1 MAREMKESGVEWAKE
16 IPEHWNLSRIKFVI
30 ETRKGGAWGDEPK
43 NTNVSC
49 ICLRIADFDYNKLKF
64 SIKNENEYTYRGYRA
79 RTIKQLELKQG
90 DLLIEKS
97 GGGEK
102 TPVGRVVLFD
112 NSFKALFANFMDK
125 LSVKKDI
132 IVPKFLTYWFS
143 SFYQSRINTLYIKQ
157 TIGIQNLDLT
167 SMLAKEKVFYP
178 SVNEQKNIAY
188 YLDKKCSEIDSL
200 TADIKKQI
208 SFLEDYKKSII
219 TESVTKGLN
228 PNVELKDSG
237 VEWIGDIPK
246 HWTVHPIYCY
256 FSERKNKNFSMK
268 EHNLLSLSY
277 GKIIK
282 KDINALGGL
291 LPASFNTYN
300 IVERDDIIIRPT
312 DLQNDKKSLRTGLVQ
327 EKGIITS
334 AYLDLKPN
342 KNVCSKFFHYLLHSY
357 DVIKVFYNMGNG
369 VRQGLTYGV
378 FSSLKVIEPP
388 LSEQQNI
395 ANYLDKKC
403 SEIDSLISEKKEQLE
418 KLASYKQSMI
428 YEYVT
433 GKKEVPT
440 QEIA

>member
-167 SMLAKEKVFYP
+167 SMLAKEKVFHP
-178 SVNEQKNIAY
+178 SVNEQQNIAN
-188 YLDKKCSEIDSL
+188 YLDNKCSEIDSL
-200 TADIKKQI
+200 TADIEKQI
-208 SFLEDYKKSII
+208 SLLEDYKKSII
-219 TESVTKGLN
+219 TEAVTKGLA
-228 PNVELKDSG
+228 PNVEMKDSG
-237 VEWIGDIPK
+237 IEWIGAIPSQWKVEKIKFHLYRNDIKNPGDMEVLSLYREYGVVPK
-246 HWTVHPIYCY
+246 DSRDDNYNVTSLDVTKYKYVKPGNLLINKMKAWQGSLAVSEYEGIVSPAYYVYY
-256 FSERKNKNFSMK
+256 FSDSSLVKKYFHYLVRACYKDEFRRLSGGIREGQWDLPSEAFDNTLMIIPSMK
-268 EHNLLSLSY
+268 EQ
-277 GKIIK
+277 KE
-282 KDINALGGL
+282 
-291 LPASFNTYN
+291 
-300 IVERDDIIIRPT
+300 IV
-312 DLQNDKKSLRTGLVQ
+312 S
-327 EKGIITS
+327 
-334 AYLDLKPN
+334 
-342 KNVCSKFFHYLLHSY
+342 
-357 DVIKVFYNMGNG
+357 
-369 VRQGLTYGV
+369 
-378 FSSLKVIEPP
+378 
-388 LSEQQNI
+388 
-395 ANYLDKKC
+395 YLDKKC
-403 SEIDSLISEKKEQLE
+403 SEIDSLISEKKKQLE
-418 KLASYKQSMI
+418 KLSSYKQSMI

>member
-1 MAREMKESGVEWAKE
+1 MKESGVEWAKE

-178 SVNEQKNIAY
+178 SVNEQQNIAN
-188 YLDKKCSEIDSL
+188 YLDNKCSEIDSL
-200 TADIKKQI
+200 TADIEKQI
-208 SFLEDYKKSII
+208 SLLEDYKKSII
-219 TESVTKGLN
+219 TEAVTKGLA
-228 PNVELKDSG
+228 PNVEMKDSG
-237 VEWIGDIPK
+237 IEWIGAIPSQWKVEKIKFHLYRNDIKNPGDMEVLSLYREYGVVPK
-246 HWTVHPIYCY
+246 DSRDDNYNVTSLDVTKYKYVKPGNLVINKMKAWQGSLAVSEYEGIVSPAYYVYY
-256 FSERKNKNFSMK
+256 FSDSSLVKKYFHYLVRACYKDEFRRLSGGIREGQWDLPSEAFDNTLMIIPSMK
-268 EHNLLSLSY
+268 EQ
-277 GKIIK
+277 KE
-282 KDINALGGL
+282 
-291 LPASFNTYN
+291 
-300 IVERDDIIIRPT
+300 IV
-312 DLQNDKKSLRTGLVQ
+312 S
-327 EKGIITS
+327 
-334 AYLDLKPN
+334 
-342 KNVCSKFFHYLLHSY
+342 
-357 DVIKVFYNMGNG
+357 
-369 VRQGLTYGV
+369 
-378 FSSLKVIEPP
+378 
-388 LSEQQNI
+388 
-395 ANYLDKKC
+395 YLDKKC
-403 SEIDSLISEKKEQLE
+403 SEIDSLISEKKKQLE
-418 KLASYKQSMI
+418 KLSSYKQSMI

>member
-342 KNVCSKFFHYLLHSY
+342 KNVYSKFFHYLLHSY

-418 KLASYKQSMI
+418 NLASYKQSMI

>member
-178 SVNEQKNIAY
+178 SVNEQQNIAN
-188 YLDKKCSEIDSL
+188 YLYNKCSEIDSL
-200 TADIKKQI
+200 TADIEKQI
-208 SFLEDYKKSII
+208 SLLEDYKKSII
-219 TESVTKGLN
+219 TEAVTKGLA
-228 PNVELKDSG
+228 PNVEMKDSG
-237 VEWIGDIPK
+237 IEWIGAIPSQWKVEKIKFHLYRNDIKNPGDMEVLSLYREYGVVPK
-246 HWTVHPIYCY
+246 DSRDDNYNVTSLDVTKYKYVKPGNLVINKMKAWQGSLAVSEYEGIVSPAYYVYY
-256 FSERKNKNFSMK
+256 FSDSSLVKKYFHYLVRACYKDEFRRLSGGIREGQWDLPSEAFDNTLMIIPSMK
-268 EHNLLSLSY
+268 EQ
-277 GKIIK
+277 KE
-282 KDINALGGL
+282 
-291 LPASFNTYN
+291 
-300 IVERDDIIIRPT
+300 IV
-312 DLQNDKKSLRTGLVQ
+312 S
-327 EKGIITS
+327 
-334 AYLDLKPN
+334 
-342 KNVCSKFFHYLLHSY
+342 
-357 DVIKVFYNMGNG
+357 
-369 VRQGLTYGV
+369 
-378 FSSLKVIEPP
+378 
-388 LSEQQNI
+388 
-395 ANYLDKKC
+395 YLDKKC
-403 SEIDSLISEKKEQLE
+403 SEIDSLISEKKKQLE
-418 KLASYKQSMI
+418 KLSSYKQSMI

>member
-1 MAREMKESGVEWAKE
+1 MKDSGVEWAKE
-16 IPEHWNLSRIKFVI
+16 IPEHWTLSRIKFVI

-79 RTIKQLELKQG
+79 KTIKQLELKQG

-125 LSVKKDI
+125 LSVNKDI
-132 IVPKFLTYWFS
+132 IVPKFLNYWFS

-178 SVNEQKNIAY
+178 SVNEQQNIAN
-188 YLDKKCSEIDSL
+188 YLDNKCSEIDSL
-200 TADIKKQI
+200 TADIEKQI
-208 SFLEDYKKSII
+208 SLLEDYKKSII
-219 TESVTKGLN
+219 TEAVTKGLA
-228 PNVELKDSG
+228 PNVEMKDSG
-237 VEWIGDIPK
+237 IEWIGAIPSQWKVEKIKFHLYRNDIKNPGDMEVLSLYREYGVVPK
-246 HWTVHPIYCY
+246 DSRDDNYNVTSLDVTKYKYVKPGNLVINKMKAWQGSLAVSEYEGIVSPAYYVYY
-256 FSERKNKNFSMK
+256 FSDSSLVKKYFHYLVRACYKDEFRRLSGGIREGQWDLPSEAFDNTLMIIPSMK
-268 EHNLLSLSY
+268 EQ
-277 GKIIK
+277 KE
-282 KDINALGGL
+282 
-291 LPASFNTYN
+291 
-300 IVERDDIIIRPT
+300 IV
-312 DLQNDKKSLRTGLVQ
+312 S
-327 EKGIITS
+327 
-334 AYLDLKPN
+334 
-342 KNVCSKFFHYLLHSY
+342 
-357 DVIKVFYNMGNG
+357 
-369 VRQGLTYGV
+369 
-378 FSSLKVIEPP
+378 
-388 LSEQQNI
+388 
-395 ANYLDKKC
+395 YLDKKS
-403 SEIDSLISEKKEQLE
+403 SEIDSLISEKKKQLE
-418 KLASYKQSMI
+418 KLSSYKQSMI

>member
-1 MAREMKESGVEWAKE
+1 MAREMKDSGVEWAKE

-79 RTIKQLELKQG
+79 KTIKQLELKQG

-125 LSVKKDI
+125 LSVNKDI
-132 IVPKFLTYWFS
+132 IVPKFLNYWFS

-178 SVNEQKNIAY
+178 SVNEQQNIAN
-188 YLDKKCSEIDSL
+188 YLDNKCSEIDSL
-200 TADIKKQI
+200 TADIEKQI
-208 SFLEDYKKSII
+208 SLLEDYKKSII
-219 TESVTKGLN
+219 TEAVTKGLA
-228 PNVELKDSG
+228 PNVEMKDSG
-237 VEWIGDIPK
+237 IEWIGAIPSQWKVEKIKFHLYRNDIKNPGDMEVLSLYREYGVVPK
-246 HWTVHPIYCY
+246 DSRDDNYNVTSLDVTKYKYVKPGNLVINKMKAWQGSLAVSEYEGIVSPAYYVYY
-256 FSERKNKNFSMK
+256 FSDSSLVKKYFHYLVRACYKDEFRRLSGGIREGQWDLPSEAFDNTLMIIPSMK
-268 EHNLLSLSY
+268 EQ
-277 GKIIK
+277 KE
-282 KDINALGGL
+282 
-291 LPASFNTYN
+291 
-300 IVERDDIIIRPT
+300 IV
-312 DLQNDKKSLRTGLVQ
+312 S
-327 EKGIITS
+327 
-334 AYLDLKPN
+334 
-342 KNVCSKFFHYLLHSY
+342 
-357 DVIKVFYNMGNG
+357 
-369 VRQGLTYGV
+369 
-378 FSSLKVIEPP
+378 
-388 LSEQQNI
+388 
-395 ANYLDKKC
+395 YLDKKC
-403 SEIDSLISEKKEQLE
+403 SEIDSLISEKKKQLE
-418 KLASYKQSMI
+418 KLSSYKQSMI

>member
-178 SVNEQKNIAY
+178 SVNEQQNIAN
-188 YLDKKCSEIDSL
+188 YLDNKCSEIDSL
-200 TADIKKQI
+200 TADIEKQI
-208 SFLEDYKKSII
+208 SLLEDYKKSII
-219 TESVTKGLN
+219 TEAVTKGLA
-228 PNVELKDSG
+228 PNVEMKDSG
-237 VEWIGDIPK
+237 IEWIGAIPSQWKVEKIKFHLYRNDIKNPGDMEVLSLYREYGVVPK
-246 HWTVHPIYCY
+246 DSRDDNYNVTSLDVTKYKYVKPGNLVINKMKAWQGSLAVSEYEGIVSPAYYVYY
-256 FSERKNKNFSMK
+256 FSDSSLVKKYFHYLVRACYKDEFRRLSGGIREGQWDLPSEAFDNTLMIIPSMK
-268 EHNLLSLSY
+268 EQ
-277 GKIIK
+277 KE
-282 KDINALGGL
+282 
-291 LPASFNTYN
+291 
-300 IVERDDIIIRPT
+300 IV
-312 DLQNDKKSLRTGLVQ
+312 S
-327 EKGIITS
+327 
-334 AYLDLKPN
+334 
-342 KNVCSKFFHYLLHSY
+342 
-357 DVIKVFYNMGNG
+357 
-369 VRQGLTYGV
+369 
-378 FSSLKVIEPP
+378 
-388 LSEQQNI
+388 
-395 ANYLDKKC
+395 YLDKKC
-403 SEIDSLISEKKEQLE
+403 SEIDSLISEKKKQLE
-418 KLASYKQSMI
+418 KLSSYKQSMI

>member
-1 MAREMKESGVEWAKE
+1 MAREMKDSGVEWAKE

-79 RTIKQLELKQG
+79 KTIKQLELKQG

-125 LSVKKDI
+125 LSVNKDI
-132 IVPKFLTYWFS
+132 IVPKFLNYWFS

-178 SVNEQKNIAY
+178 SVNEQQNIAN
-188 YLDKKCSEIDSL
+188 YLDNKCSEIDSL
-200 TADIKKQI
+200 TADIEKQI
-208 SFLEDYKKSII
+208 SLLEDYKKSII
-219 TESVTKGLN
+219 TEAVTKGLA
-228 PNVELKDSG
+228 PNVEMKDSG
-237 VEWIGDIPK
+237 IEWIGAIPSQWKVEKIKFHLYRNDIKNPGDMEVLSLYREYGVVPK
-246 HWTVHPIYCY
+246 DSRDDNYNVTSLDVTKYKYVKPGNLVINKMKAWQGSLAVSEYEGIVSPAYYVYY
-256 FSERKNKNFSMK
+256 FSDSSLVKKYFHYLVRACYKDEFRRLSGGIREGQWDLPSEAFDNTLMIIPSMK
-268 EHNLLSLSY
+268 EQ
-277 GKIIK
+277 KE
-282 KDINALGGL
+282 
-291 LPASFNTYN
+291 
-300 IVERDDIIIRPT
+300 IV
-312 DLQNDKKSLRTGLVQ
+312 S
-327 EKGIITS
+327 
-334 AYLDLKPN
+334 
-342 KNVCSKFFHYLLHSY
+342 
-357 DVIKVFYNMGNG
+357 
-369 VRQGLTYGV
+369 
-378 FSSLKVIEPP
+378 
-388 LSEQQNI
+388 
-395 ANYLDKKC
+395 YLDKKS
-403 SEIDSLISEKKEQLE
+403 SEIDSLISEKKKQLE
-418 KLASYKQSMI
+418 KLSSYKQSMI